1 MFKSLLVDT
10 EGSSKKAIADRNKSD
25 LLAFKESS
33 KLLPVCGLDPG
44 SSKFIYFVSTLTR
57 EQFAN
62 LKHSRYL
69 QMRVGQLPEVNPY
82 GSNNGKKQS
91 RRHHKRF

>member
-33 KLLPVCGLDPG
+33 KLLPVGGLDPG
-44 SSKFIYFVSTLTR
+44 SSKSIYFVSTLTR

-62 LKHSRYL
+62 LKHSRYM
-69 QMRVGQLPEVNPY
+69 QMRVGQLPEVNPF
-82 GSNNGKKQS
+82 GSNNGK
-91 RRHHKRF
+91 